1 MATRARIGIQLD
13 DNSVLSVY
21 HHWDGYPQWLGRIL
35 KTHYNTREQVAEL
48 IDGGDMS
55 SCWTNERWNKDL
67 NEFGGAT
74 INNEGTE
81 YGPQYYS
88 QRGED
93 CPPRL
98 DKDHGTYL
106 TEGAEEYAY
115 LFTTFGEWIC
125 HDTCQWHDS
134 YLESVQI
141 PNGAL
146 AV

>member
-1 MATRARIGIQLD
+1 MATRSRIGIELTD
-13 DNSVLSVY
+13 GSILSAY

-35 KTHYNTREQVAEL
+35 NTHYNSREQAAEL

-55 SCWTNERWNKDL
+55 LCWTNERWCRLFLKDL

-98 DKDHGTYL
+98 DNTLQEYL
-106 TEGAEEYAY
+106 SDGEEYAY
-115 LFTTFGEWIC
+115 IFRDGEWVC
-125 HDTCQWHDS
+125 YDMNEFNDNEPELT
-134 YLESVQI
+134 EI
-141 PNGAL
+141 P
-146 AV
+146 